1 MNVRSFF
8 GFDTMSALEATFKSP
23 TTGSAQQAGERAA
36 SKAAALPGATA
47 SKGERSAAR
56 ILEAA
61 ASLFAAQ
68 GYAAVSMRQI
78 AGEVGLGQGALY
90 NHFASKQAIL
100 MAIQTR
106 HMQGLLQAWQAADP
120 GRDCPLTRFKAF
132 VHFHIGYHRHRARE
146 VFLSYMEL
154 RSLEPANLA
163 PIVAARAEYEGILRQ
178 TLADGQAAGQ
188 LKAGDAAL
196 TAKALIAMLSGL
208 TNWYQEGGRLAF
220 EKVQDHYSRLALR
233 LVGDEDSQGDLP
245 EIQTNTP
252 HTKIEEAS

>member
-1 MNVRSFF
+1 M
-8 GFDTMSALEATFKSP
+8 TAQQTTIQAL
-23 TTGSAQQAGERAA
+23 TGGTARQAGERAA
-36 SKAAALPGATA
+36 SKAAAQPGASA
-47 SKGERSAAR
+47 SKGVRTAAR

-61 ASLFAAQ
+61 ASLFAEQ

-78 AGEVGLGQGALY
+78 AAEVGMGQGALY

-106 HMQGLLQAWQAADP
+106 HMQGLLDAWRAADP

-154 RSLEPANLA
+154 RSLEPENLA
-163 PIVAARAEYEGILRQ
+163 PIVAARAQYEAVLRQ

-188 LKAGDAAL
+188 LQAGDAAL

-220 EKVQDHYSRLALR
+220 EKVQDHYSHLALR
-233 LVGDEDSQGDLP
+233 LVGAESPHGEAADIS
-245 EIQTNTP
+245 TNYP